1 MDKNILLKSSVYISL
16 AVQVITGIVGAHGFT
31 FKLPKENMMLKDI
44 NIMEFI
50 VQVVEFIFY
59 IYISMAVL
67 KVSGITP
74 RRYFDWN
81 ITTPIML
88 ISTIM
93 FYTYK
98 HEQIKQQK
106 LLDEEQIT
114 KEQKQE
120 HMTNIRLWSI
130 FKKEKQTIIIIVLFN
145 FLMLL
150 FGLLGEMGYMNLYL
164 SNILGFI
171 CFGVVFYYVY
181 LYAKKCNDVECM
193 RLFYFFL
200 IVWSLYGVA
209 QLLGVIKKNIMYNYL
224 DVVAKN
230 FYGLFIYYKLRQVKI

>member
-16 AVQVITGIVGAHGFT
+16 AVQLITGIVGAHGTT
-31 FKLPKENMMLKDI
+31 FKVPAENMMLKDI

-50 VQVVEFIFY
+50 VQCVEFVFY

-106 LLDEEQIT
+106 LLDEGKIT
-114 KEQKQE
+114 EEEKKEN
-120 HMTNIRLWSI
+120 MSNIRLWSI
-130 FKKEKQTIIIIVLFN
+130 LKKEKSIIIIIVLFN
-145 FLMLL
+145 FLMLV

-164 SNILGFI
+164 SNVLGFI
-171 CFGVVFYYVY
+171 CFAVVFYFVY
-181 LYAKKCNDVECM
+181 QYAKQCNDSECM
-193 RLFYFFL
+193 RLYYFFL
-200 IVWSLYGVA
+200 VVWSLYGVA
-209 QLLGVIKKNIMYNYL
+209 QLLGVVKKNIMYNYL

-230 FYGLFIYYKLRQVKI
+230 FYGLFIYYKLRQIKL